1 MLKKIYHFQET
12 AFSLVIY
19 LTWFL
24 YIIILLGLSE
34 KAPQYLDELE
44 FYVKIYVGVF
54 LLIRFNPFWRA
65 KFTELDS
72 KIAFSAAFFLLATTA
87 IDGIVTKYLDY
98 IRQHLQ
104 MLIS

>member
-1 MLKKIYHFQET
+1 MNKSVYHFQESVFT
-12 AFSLVIY
+12 TMIY
-19 LTWFL
+19 LSWFL

-44 FYVKIYVGVF
+44 YYVKIYVGVF
-54 LLIRFNPFWRA
+54 LLIRFNPFWHVE
-65 KFTELDS
+65 FTELDG

-87 IDGIVTKYLDY
+87 IDGIVKKYLDY

-104 MLIS
+104 MFIS